1 MDGSGEGRAE
11 DVSSPL
17 TKKHKTAISQRRHSN
32 GRRLVGKA
40 GEAQVLPLN
49 VPNKHKRLAQD
60 LFNTLVECRWRY
72 TLIVFLLS
80 HFVSWFLFALV
91 WYAMALAHGDMEET
105 VREVGELPCLIN
117 VMDFTSAFIFSM
129 ESQTTIGYGTA
140 YPSRDCPQAV
150 VVLCFQSVCGMIIE
164 AFSVGIV
171 FAKLTR
177 PHLRSQTLLFGRRA
191 VVAVRDGCLTLM
203 FRVGDIRKSELVSA
217 RLWVVVRG
225 VGDGE
230 DPDTDQTELA
240 VTFNGNAK
248 NLSMAWPATVMH
260 RIDDKSPL
268 YRFDPRDVQRDP
280 FELLVFLE
288 GTNQATGQTT
298 QARTSYSQTDILWGH
313 KLYPMLR
320 FNKKHDR
327 YEADYN
333 RFHETIEVDTPL
345 CSAQDLNRV
354 RRLSELSVLHPI
366 TESREETSVDIEA

>member
-1 MDGSGEGRAE
+1 WLSGEGRAE

-150 VVLCFQSVCGMIIE
+150 V

-203 FRVGDIRKSELVSA
+203 FRVGDIRKSEL
-217 RLWVVVRG
+217 
-225 VGDGE
+225 
-230 DPDTDQTELA
+230 
-240 VTFNGNAK
+240 
-248 NLSMAWPATVMH
+248 MH

-313 KLYPMLR
+313 KLYPM